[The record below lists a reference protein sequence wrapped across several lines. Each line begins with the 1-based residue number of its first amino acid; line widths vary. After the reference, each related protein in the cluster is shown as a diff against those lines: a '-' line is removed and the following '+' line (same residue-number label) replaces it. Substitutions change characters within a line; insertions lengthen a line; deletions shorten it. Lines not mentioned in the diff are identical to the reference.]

1 LKSGFFAGNQAPLS
15 SRLSQ
20 RTPRTFTRR
29 IMPLTIPSA
38 RLRAR
43 CDWKANE
50 RAFACTLQRASYATW
65 CAHTSSRSD
74 RQHLPSRCIAII
86 DLNGS
91 PRPALRG
98 LSTGLARRPPEL
110 ERDQALDEVRLAV
123 GVSLPVCAVA

>member
-1 LKSGFFAGNQAPLS
+1 
-15 SRLSQ
+15 
-20 RTPRTFTRR
+20 
-29 IMPLTIPSA
+29 
-38 RLRAR
+38 
-43 CDWKANE
+43 
-50 RAFACTLQRASYATW
+50 W

-110 ERDQALDEVRLAV
+110 ERDQAMDEVRLAV
-123 GVSLPVCAVA
+123 GVSLPVCAVAGRELVLQRRVLEPRRRIGAQAIAKSEPLDPRRASERNEVQMVRAN